1 MGDPRACPLK
11 VDDELGLV
19 PAWQAA
25 ALTLCL
31 NCMQALPDL
40 TVTANAS
47 AHSLT
52 QHQNEHAVLSD
63 LRPRFTGVAGCSKA
77 PARNAC
83 APHRV
88 ARGSSGCHAKHA
100 DMILDTTHLEHQ
112 CRTRLYLQWPAHGRA
127 SRQQQTDASLPGPE
141 LQTWSRLCL
150 CTERTGRQILRH
162 CPVKHRCEK
171 VM

>member
-1 MGDPRACPLK
+1 MLWARLEWGDPRACPLK

-83 APHRV
+83 ARIEWQGAAV
-88 ARGSSGCHAKHA
+88 DAMQS
-100 DMILDTTHLEHQ
+100 M
-112 CRTRLYLQWPAHGRA
+112 
-127 SRQQQTDASLPGPE
+127 QT
-141 LQTWSRLCL
+141 
-150 CTERTGRQILRH
+150 
-162 CPVKHRCEK
+162 
-171 VM
+171 